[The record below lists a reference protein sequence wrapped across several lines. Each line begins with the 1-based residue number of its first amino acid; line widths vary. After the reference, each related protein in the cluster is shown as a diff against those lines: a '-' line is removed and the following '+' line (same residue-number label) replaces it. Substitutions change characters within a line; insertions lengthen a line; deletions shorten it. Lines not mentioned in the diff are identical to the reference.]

1 MSLGFFM
8 THTEAWW
15 PTIVVLMIAVVI
27 DIRSRR
33 IPNWLSLPFLVTGMA
48 VSALRG
54 GSAAFAQSLAGIG
67 LALVVAGALCYLRGM
82 GMGDL
87 KLFAAVGAWIG
98 PGQLFVALIATGIA
112 GGFLAAGYA
121 LCHRSLGKSLD
132 STGEL
137 LAGFGKTGFR
147 PHATIAL
154 DNVQALK
161 MPYAPA
167 IAIGT
172 MFSFFAR

>member
-1 MSLGFFM
+1 
-8 THTEAWW
+8 
-15 PTIVVLMIAVVI
+15 
-27 DIRSRR
+27 
-33 IPNWLSLPFLVTGMA
+33 
-48 VSALRG
+48 
-54 GSAAFAQSLAGIG
+54 
-67 LALVVAGALCYLRGM
+67 
-82 GMGDL
+82 MGDL

-98 PGQLFVALIATGIA
+98 PGQLLVALIATGIA

-121 LCHRSLGKSLD
+121 LWHRSLGKSLD
-132 STGEL
+132 GTGEL
-137 LAGFGKTGFR
+137 LAGFGKTGLR

-154 DNVQALK
+154 DNAQALK

>member
-1 MSLGFFM
+1 
-8 THTEAWW
+8 
-15 PTIVVLMIAVVI
+15 V
-27 DIRSRR
+27 
-33 IPNWLSLPFLVTGMA
+33 
-48 VSALRG
+48 
-54 GSAAFAQSLAGIG
+54 QSVEGIG
-67 LALVVAGALCYLRGM
+67 LAVAVAGALCYLRGM

-98 PGQLFVALIATGIA
+98 PGQLFIALIATGIA
-112 GGFLAAGYA
+112 GGFLGVVYA
-121 LCHRSLGKSLD
+121 LWHKSLGKSLD
-132 STGEL
+132 STGDL

-154 DNVQALK
+154 DNAQVLK

-172 MFSFFAR
+172 IFSFFGR

>member
-1 MSLGFFM
+1 M
-8 THTEAWW
+8 THAVAWW
-15 PTIVVLMIAVVI
+15 PTFVVLVIAVAI

-33 IPNWLSLPFLVTGMA
+33 IPNWLSLPFLVTGI
-48 VSALRG
+48 VLSAWRG
-54 GSAAFAQSLAGIG
+54 GLPGFERSIEGVG
-67 LALVVAGALCYLRGM
+67 LALAVAGVLCYLRGM

-87 KLFAAVGAWIG
+87 KLFAAVGAWVG
-98 PGQLFVALIATGIA
+98 PGQLFFALIATGIA

-121 LCHRSLGKSLD
+121 LWHRSLGKSLD

-137 LAGFGKTGFR
+137 LADFGKTGFR

-172 MFSFFAR
+172 MFSFFAG

>member
-1 MSLGFFM
+1 M
-8 THTEAWW
+8 THADAWW
-15 PTIVVLMIAVVI
+15 PTVVVLLIAAVI

-33 IPNWLSLPFLVTGMA
+33 IPNWLSLPFLVIGL
-48 VSALRG
+48 VLSAWRG
-54 GSAAFAQSLAGIG
+54 GLPGFESSIEGIG
-67 LALVVAGALCYLRGM
+67 LAVAIAGVLCFLRGM

-87 KLFAAVGAWIG
+87 KLFAAIGAWVG
-98 PGQLFVALIATGIA
+98 PEQLLVALVATGIA
-112 GGFLAAGYA
+112 GGFLAIGYA
-121 LCHRSLGKSLD
+121 LWHRSLGKSLD
-132 STGEL
+132 STGDL

-154 DNVQALK
+154 DNPQALK

>member
-1 MSLGFFM
+1 M
-8 THTEAWW
+8 THTDAWW
-15 PTIVVLMIAVVI
+15 PTVVVLVIAVVI
-27 DIRSRR
+27 DVRSRR
-33 IPNWLSLPFLVTGMA
+33 IPNWLSLPFLLSGMV
-48 VSALRG
+48 VSGLRG
-54 GSAAFAQSLAGIG
+54 GSAGFVQSIEGIG
-67 LALVVAGALCYLRGM
+67 LAVAVAGALCYLRGM

-112 GGFLAAGYA
+112 GGFLAVGYA
-121 LCHRSLGKSLD
+121 LWHRSLGKSLD

-137 LAGFGKTGFR
+137 LAGFGRTGFR

>member
-1 MSLGFFM
+1 M
-8 THTEAWW
+8 THADAWW
-15 PTIVVLMIAVVI
+15 PTVVVLMMAVVI

-33 IPNWLSLPFLVTGMA
+33 IPNWLSLPFLVA
-48 VSALRG
+48 
-54 GSAAFAQSLAGIG
+54 G
-67 LALVVAGALCYLRGM
+67 LALSAWRGGLPGFGRSIAGVGLAVALAGALCYLRGM

-98 PGQLFVALIATGIA
+98 PGQLFVALIATGIV
-112 GGFLAAGYA
+112 GGFLAVGYA
-121 LCHRSLGKSLD
+121 LWHGSLGKSLD

-154 DNVQALK
+154 NNAQALK

-172 MFSFFAR
+172 IFSFFGS

>member
-1 MSLGFFM
+1 
-8 THTEAWW
+8 
-15 PTIVVLMIAVVI
+15 MIAVATDV
-27 DIRSRR
+27 RSRR
-33 IPNWLSLPFLVTGMA
+33 IPNWLSLPFLLSGM
-48 VSALRG
+48 VMNGLRG
-54 GSAAFAQSLAGIG
+54 GPAGFVQSIEGIG
-67 LALVVAGALCYLRGM
+67 LAVAVAGALCYLRGM
-82 GMGDL
+82 GMGEL

-112 GGFLAAGYA
+112 GGFLAVGYA
-121 LCHRSLGKSLD
+121 LWHRSLGKSLD

-154 DNVQALK
+154 DNAQALK

>member
-1 MSLGFFM
+1 M
-8 THTEAWW
+8 THSVAWW
-15 PTIVVLMIAVVI
+15 PTFVVLGIAVVI

-33 IPNWLSLPFLVTGMA
+33 IPNWLSLPFMA
-48 VSALRG
+48 AGTVMSAWRG
-54 GSAAFAQSLAGIG
+54 GLPDFAQSIAGIG
-67 LALVVAGALCYLRGM
+67 LAVAVGGVLCYLRGM

-87 KLFAAVGAWIG
+87 KLFAAVGAWVG
-98 PGQLFVALIATGIA
+98 PAQLFFALIATGIA

-121 LCHRSLGKSLD
+121 LWHGSLGKSLD

-137 LAGFGKTGFR
+137 LADFGKRGFR

-154 DNVQALK
+154 NNAAALK

>member
-1 MSLGFFM
+1 M
-8 THTEAWW
+8 THAVAWW
-15 PTIVVLMIAVVI
+15 PTFVVLVIAAAI

-33 IPNWLSLPFLVTGMA
+33 IPNWLSLPFLVVGI
-48 VSALRG
+48 VLSAWRG
-54 GSAAFAQSLAGIG
+54 GLPGFERSIEGVG
-67 LALVVAGALCYLRGM
+67 LAVAVAGVLCYLRGM

-87 KLFAAVGAWIG
+87 KLFAAVGAWVG
-98 PGQLFVALIATGIA
+98 PGQLFFALIATGIA

-121 LCHRSLGKSLD
+121 LWHGSLGKSLD

-154 DNVQALK
+154 NNVQALK

-172 MFSFFAR
+172 MFSFFAG

>member
-1 MSLGFFM
+1 MSM
-8 THTEAWW
+8 THTDAWW
-15 PTIVVLMIAVVI
+15 PTVVVLVIAVVI
-27 DIRSRR
+27 DVRSRR
-33 IPNWLSLPFLVTGMA
+33 IANWLSLPFLVSGMV
-48 VSALRG
+48 VSGLRG
-54 GSAAFAQSLAGIG
+54 GPAGFVQSVEGIG
-67 LALVVAGALCYLRGM
+67 LAVAVAGALCYLRGR

-87 KLFAAVGAWIG
+87 KLFAAVGAWVG

-112 GGFLAAGYA
+112 GGFLAVGYA
-121 LCHRSLGKSLD
+121 LWHRSLGKSLD

-154 DNVQALK
+154 DNAQALK